1 MFRIVNK
8 HIPKT
13 TIHAKHTTRKCFE
26 IFYQKKIKYYVWI
39 CITDY
44 WKI

>member
-1 MFRIVNK
+1 MNK
-8 HIPKT
+8 QNTNANLHEKR
-13 TIHAKHTTRKCFE
+13 TTRNFFE
-26 IFYQKKIKYYVWI
+26 KKKKKRLSIMYYVWI